1 MVKIDVAY
9 EGDLHTTCRHGP
21 SGRELE
27 TDAPV
32 DNQGRGESF
41 SPTDLLA
48 TALGTCTLT
57 VMGIVAR
64 REGWKLEGARSRV
77 EKHMVADP
85 VRRVGR
91 LVLHFELLRCR
102 VRRLSKHL
110 CQRLTI
116 RYSSFH
122 YLSKQLPL
130 LKNSPVQTKTIS
142 LFGKMMMHGQIHFVK
157 HGSFLQL
164 NTCKRAAYEGK

>member
-21 SGRELE
+21 SGREIE
-27 TDAPV
+27 TDAPI

-48 TALGTCTLT
+48 TALGTCMLT

-91 LVLHFELLRCR
+91 LVLSFELPAG
-102 VRRLSKHL
+102 LSADAQAVL
-110 CQRLTI
+110 EQAARTCPV
-116 RYSSFH
+116 
-122 YLSKQLPL
+122 KQ
-130 LKNSPVQTKTIS
+130 S
-142 LFGKMMMHGQIHFVK
+142 IHPEIETEFV
-157 HGSFLQL
+157 F
-164 NTCKRAAYEGK
+164 RWA

>member
-1 MVKIDVAY
+1 MVEIQVAY

-48 TALGTCTLT
+48 TALGTCMLT
-57 VMGIVAR
+57 VMGIVASR
-64 REGWKLEGARSRV
+64 KGWKLEGARSRV
-77 EKHMVADP
+77 EKHMAADP

-91 LVLHFELLRCR
+91 LVLHFELPTGFPPDARATLEEAARTCP
-102 VRRLSKHL
+102 V
-110 CQRLTI
+110 
-116 RYSSFH
+116 
-122 YLSKQLPL
+122 KQ
-130 LKNSPVQTKTIS
+130 S
-142 LFGKMMMHGQIHFVK
+142 LHPEIEMELVFDW
-157 HGSFLQL
+157 
-164 NTCKRAAYEGK
+164 A

>member
-1 MVKIDVAY
+1 MVEIDVAY

-48 TALGTCTLT
+48 TALGTCMLT

-64 REGWKLEGARSRV
+64 REGWKLEGARTRV

-91 LVLHFELLRCR
+91 LVLRFELPAGFSADARTTLEEAASTCP
-102 VRRLSKHL
+102 V
-110 CQRLTI
+110 
-116 RYSSFH
+116 
-122 YLSKQLPL
+122 KQ
-130 LKNSPVQTKTIS
+130 S
-142 LFGKMMMHGQIHFVK
+142 IHPEIETELIFDW
-157 HGSFLQL
+157 
-164 NTCKRAAYEGK
+164 A

>member
-1 MVKIDVAY
+1 MVEIDVAY
-9 EGDLHTTCRHGP
+9 QGDLRTRSQHGP

-48 TALGTCTLT
+48 TALGTCMLT

-64 REGWKLEGARSRV
+64 REGWDLEGARARV

-91 LVLHFELLRCR
+91 LVLSFELPAGLAANARAVLEEAARTCP
-102 VRRLSKHL
+102 VKQSIHPEIETELSF
-110 CQRLTI
+110 RW
-116 RYSSFH
+116 
-122 YLSKQLPL
+122 
-130 LKNSPVQTKTIS
+130 
-142 LFGKMMMHGQIHFVK
+142 G
-157 HGSFLQL
+157 
-164 NTCKRAAYEGK
+164 

>member
-1 MVKIDVAY
+1 MVEIDVVY
-9 EGDLHTTCRHGP
+9 EGDLHTSCRHAP

-48 TALGTCTLT
+48 TAVGTCMLT

-64 REGWKLEGARSRV
+64 REGWPLDGARARV

-91 LVLHFELLRCR
+91 LVLRFELPDGLDPEARKILEQAARTCP
-102 VRRLSKHL
+102 V
-110 CQRLTI
+110 
-116 RYSSFH
+116 
-122 YLSKQLPL
+122 KQSIHPEIETELEFGWGL
-130 LKNSPVQTKTIS
+130 L
-142 LFGKMMMHGQIHFVK
+142 
-157 HGSFLQL
+157 
-164 NTCKRAAYEGK
+164 